1 MTENLKYYSILGTKI
16 NVTNMDKTV
25 RYIEEHLEELK
36 GHYICVSNVHTTVTA
51 YRDLQ
56 YRAVQN
62 GAVMNIPDGKPL
74 SIVQHMGGEKE
85 AGRVPGPDLMPEL
98 FRLSEEKGYRN
109 YFYGSTQETLDAL
122 KKKLSER
129 YPKMNIV
136 GMYSPPFRPMT
147 EEEDR
152 KAVERINAA
161 KPDFIW
167 VGLGAPK
174 QERWMAEHDGRVC
187 GVMLGVGAGFD
198 FHAGTVKRAPKWVQE
213 ICMEW
218 LYRIGQDPKR
228 LLVRYLDTNFSFVFD
243 LIKEGMRGKRGI
255 DAGNRSR
262 ESRVRN
268 GEEEQEENKEPEA
281 CGAERMPAGKGGK
294 PLKIA
299 MIGHKRIPSREG
311 GVEIV
316 VDELSTR
323 LVKLGCRVDAYNR
336 YGRHTAG
343 KKFDQRR
350 GKYYNGIRLITIPTP
365 KSSSL
370 NAIVYS
376 FFAAVR
382 ALFGGYDVIHFHAEG
397 PCIMLLI
404 PKLLGIRVVAT
415 IHGLDWQRSKW
426 GNFASRMLKLGEK
439 TAAEHADE
447 VIVLSRNMQE
457 YFLENYGRKTHFI
470 PNGITRPQIREAELI
485 RESYGLEKDDYI
497 LFLARIVP
505 EKGLHYLIEAFYQIE
520 TDKKLVIAGGS
531 SHSHAYVEQIQ
542 RMAAEDERII
552 MTNFVHG
559 QCLEE
564 LYSNAYLFV
573 LPSDVEGMALTL
585 LEAMSFGDC
594 CLVSDIKENTEV
606 VEDHAVTFQKG
617 NVEDLKRKLSEL
629 LEEPER
635 VEAIRR
641 KSQEFICAKYN
652 WDSVVAETLKLY
664 TGTGDTI

>member
-1 MTENLKYYSILGTKI
+1 MTENLKYYSILGTNI
-16 NVTNMDKTV
+16 NVINMEKTV

-36 GHYICVSNVHTTVTA
+36 GRYICVSNVHTTVTA
-51 YRDLQ
+51 YRDPA

-62 GAVMNIPDGKPL
+62 GAAMNIPDGKPL
-74 SIVQHMGGEKE
+74 SIVQCMGGEKD

-98 FRLSEEKGYRN
+98 FALSEKKGYRH

-122 KKKLSER
+122 KEKLSEK
-129 YPKMNIV
+129 YPKMDIV

-152 KAVERINAA
+152 EAVERINAV

-174 QERWMAEHDGRVC
+174 QEKWMADHERRVC

-198 FHAGTVKRAPKWVQE
+198 FHAGTVKRAPKWMQE
-213 ICMEW
+213 VCMEW

-228 LLVRYLDTNFSFVFD
+228 LLIRYLDTNFSFVFD
-243 LIKEGMRGKRGI
+243 LMKEGLKGKKGI
-255 DAGNRSR
+255 DAVKR
-262 ESRVRN
+262 EKKGIANMDEKKNVN
-268 GEEEQEENKEPEA
+268 TGQFPI
-281 CGAERMPAGKGGK
+281 GKSGK

-323 LVKLGCRVDAYNR
+323 MVKLGCQVDAYNR
-336 YGRHTAG
+336 YGKHTAG

-382 ALFGGYDVIHFHAEG
+382 ALFGRYDVIHFHAEG

-404 PKLLGIRVVAT
+404 PKLFGIRIVAT

-439 TAAEHADE
+439 IAARYADE

-457 YFLENYGRKTHFI
+457 YFSENYGRQTHYI
-470 PNGITRPQIREAELI
+470 PNGITRPQIRKAELI
-485 RESYGLEKDDYI
+485 RERYGLEKDGYI

-505 EKGLHYLIEAFYQIE
+505 EKGLHYLIEAFYQLK

-531 SHSHAYVEQIQ
+531 SHSHAYMDQI
-542 RMAAEDERII
+542 REMAAKDERII
-552 MTNFVHG
+552 MTDFVHG

-606 VEDHAVTFQKG
+606 VEEHAVTFRKG
-617 NVEDLKRKLSEL
+617 DVEDLKQKLSGL
-629 LEEPER
+629 LDAPEQ

-641 KSQEFICAKYN
+641 ESQDFICSKYN
-652 WDSVVAETLKLY
+652 WDDVVAETLKLY
-664 TGTGDTI
+664 TP